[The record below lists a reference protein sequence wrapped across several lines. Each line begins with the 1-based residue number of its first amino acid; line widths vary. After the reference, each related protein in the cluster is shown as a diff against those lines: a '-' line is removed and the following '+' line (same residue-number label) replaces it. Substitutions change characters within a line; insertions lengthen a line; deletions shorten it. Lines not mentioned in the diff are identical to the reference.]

1 MLSIPLVIL
10 LGLLAYL
17 LVRYGKQKVSGM
29 VVGVLFGLAL
39 ASTALGPPI
48 LRGVNV
54 LSESLVSAIS
64 SAVQS

>member
-1 MLSIPLVIL
+1 MLSIPLVNL

-54 LSESLVSAIS
+54 LSASLVGAIS
-64 SAVQS
+64 SAVAR

>member
-29 VVGVLFGLAL
+29 VVG
-39 ASTALGPPI
+39 
-48 LRGVNV
+48 
-54 LSESLVSAIS
+54 AIS
-64 SAVQS
+64 SAVAR